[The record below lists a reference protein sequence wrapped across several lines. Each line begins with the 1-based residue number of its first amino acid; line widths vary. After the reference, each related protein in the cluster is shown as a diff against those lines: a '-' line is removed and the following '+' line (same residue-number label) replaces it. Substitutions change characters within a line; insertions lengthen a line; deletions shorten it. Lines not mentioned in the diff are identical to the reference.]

1 MARVLSMPQ
10 SSPSQYCAPGKGTET
25 AVSEARTDGGKG
37 GREIEMVE
45 AKEVWSE
52 YRLSDG
58 TRLRVKPVM
67 LAVFCAE
74 GERTADGEPVYN
86 MKATLVTDI
95 RTPATNQP
103 G

>member
-1 MARVLSMPQ
+1 M
-10 SSPSQYCAPGKGTET
+10 
-25 AVSEARTDGGKG
+25 SEIRTDGANG
-37 GREIEMVE
+37 GREVEMVE

-67 LAVFCAE
+67 LAVFCAD
-74 GERTADGEPVYN
+74 GERTAEGEPVYN

-95 RTPATNQP
+95 RTPATNQT

>member
-1 MARVLSMPQ
+1 LYAR
-10 SSPSQYCAPGKGTET
+10 KRTET
-25 AVSEARTDGGKG
+25 AVSEAHTDGGKG
-37 GREIEMVE
+37 GREVEMIE

-67 LAVFCAE
+67 LAVFCAD

-95 RTPATNQP
+95 RVPASNQP

>member
-1 MARVLSMPQ
+1 M
-10 SSPSQYCAPGKGTET
+10 
-25 AVSEARTDGGKG
+25 SEARTDGGKG

-67 LAVFCAE
+67 LAVFCAD

-95 RTPATNQP
+95 RTPTSNQP

>member
-1 MARVLSMPQ
+1 M
-10 SSPSQYCAPGKGTET
+10 
-25 AVSEARTDGGKG
+25 SEGRTGDVNGSH
-37 GREIEMVE
+37 EVEMVE
-45 AKEVWSE
+45 AKETWSE

-67 LAVFCAE
+67 LAVFCAD
-74 GERTADGEPVYN
+74 GERTAEGEPVYN

-95 RTPATNQP
+95 RIPAANQP